1 VHRHERL
8 RKLLRA
14 AHALGAAGLL
24 ALAAALSVTLPARA
38 NADPAVLAAIFP
50 DMGALA
56 RVSDLPGGTQGQTRT
71 TLFPVSIQTF
81 PSEVSR

>member
-1 VHRHERL
+1 MHRHERL

-24 ALAAALSVTLPARA
+24 ALAAALSFTLPARA
-38 NADPAVLAAIFP
+38 DVNHADPAAMLP
-50 DMGALA
+50 DVRALTDN
-56 RVSDLPGGTQGQTRT
+56 SDLPCGIHSPTRT
-71 TLFPVSIQTF
+71 TLFRVSIQTV